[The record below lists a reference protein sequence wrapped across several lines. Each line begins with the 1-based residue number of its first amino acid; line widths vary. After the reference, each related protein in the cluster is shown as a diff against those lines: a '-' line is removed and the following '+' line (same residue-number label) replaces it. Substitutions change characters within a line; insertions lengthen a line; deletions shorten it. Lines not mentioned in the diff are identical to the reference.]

1 LDKKM
6 LEGAP
11 TYGTDEDFRWTP
23 DYGRQVDKYYNAPSY
38 W

>member
-1 LDKKM
+1 M
-6 LEGAP
+6 
-11 TYGTDEDFRWTP
+11 DEDFRWTP

>member
-1 LDKKM
+1 M
-6 LEGAP
+6 LFFLSSDAV
-11 TYGTDEDFRWTP
+11 RWTP